1 MSAVV
6 AAAIVSSVAPH
17 TCTAAAIK
25 SRASAEV
32 DDDEAE
38 DGDEDANEARVVV
51 GPDISRLV
59 GGDLIELI
67 TNNTNTQARRSPAAA
82 AAAAAATATTAAAS
96 ALCSCVQIK
105 GSRRRHE
112 GSYSGTAVCKKKFA
126 AAADATVDR
135 LGRVQ

>member
-32 DDDEAE
+32 DDDDA
-38 DGDEDANEARVVV
+38 DDDDEDANEARVVV

-67 TNNTNTQARRSPAAA
+67 TNNTNTQARRSPA